1 MEQGIVPLGKSAQ
14 LPALLEE
21 VELLAAAEVE
31 LLAEEEEAAAELV
44 EETEATEL
52 DSEVDDAALDAAL
65 DFQVYAALVEDE
77 ETSMNSAAALTIEL
91 VEVAAE
97 EVVAADVV
105 GATDTGAVYQLVAE
119 GASSTASPTK
129 TYFPDFK
136 PSCTSAK
143 EISFPLSM

>member
-1 MEQGIVPLGKSAQ
+1 MPLGKSAQ
-14 LPALLEE
+14 LPALLEEVELLAAAE

-52 DSEVDDAALDAAL
+52 DSEVDDAAL